1 MFLNTLVENPV
12 LFFRIVVIV
21 ILSVTLHELAHGV
34 AALSQGDDTPQ
45 KAGHMTLNPVV
56 HMGWPSMIFL
66 CIAGIAWGQM
76 PINPARFRSPKLSN
90 ILVSAAGP
98 LLNLSLGILFIGLIN
113 LAFASNL
120 NEIVSIDFLYIAAQ
134 INLVLFLFNLIP
146 VPPLD
151 GFHIFS
157 EIFPSFKPLENS
169 YYGLIALMILFRVSH
184 LGVALSA
191 IAKFCIETATGL
203 QSS

>member
-1 MFLNTLVENPV
+1 MFLNTLVEDPV
-12 LFFRIVVIV
+12 LFFRIIVIV

-45 KAGHMTLNPVV
+45 RAGHMTLNPVV

-76 PINPARFRSPKLSN
+76 PVNPAKFRSPKLSN

-98 LLNLSLGILFIGLIN
+98 LLNLGLGILFIGLIK
-113 LAFASNL
+113 LAFATNL
-120 NEIVSIDFLYIAAQ
+120 NETVSIDFLYIAAH

-146 VPPLD
+146 IPPLD

-157 EIFPSFKPLENS
+157 EIFPSFKPLQHS
-169 YYGLIALMILFRVSH
+169 YFGLFALLILFNVSK
-184 LGVALSA
+184 LGTMLGA
-191 IAKFCIETATGL
+191 IAKFFIATATGL
-203 QSS
+203 ELS